1 MSHAFYQ
8 AAIPDAWEIL
18 GVKLKPFSLGHV
30 VLLHRIDSPFVN
42 GTISG
47 IPTFDD
53 LALSVLIC
61 SEDYQTSLQC
71 LDYPFL
77 SRVLRRWADQLTGMN
92 HWWVRAG
99 LRKAKTIDFVQTAVE
114 FTNYIRE
121 HSKIPDYDFNPA
133 DFREMHC
140 PEVQVVKVTLM
151 REMGF
156 SESEIMD
163 RGWGHC
169 LWDYVTLRALDGKV
183 KMIDAEVKKE
193 ALNTA
198 NDLLADIK
206 SGKIRIPGVS

>member
-18 GVKLKPFSLGHV
+18 GVKLRPFSLGHV
-30 VLLHRIDSPFVN
+30 ILLHRIDSPFVSR
-42 GTISG
+42 TLSDH
-47 IPTFDD
+47 PTFDD

-61 SEDYQTSLQC
+61 SESYEKAVEC
-71 LDYPFL
+71 LDYPHL
-77 SRVLRRWADQLTGMN
+77 PRVLRSWADRLTGMDR
-92 HWWVRAG
+92 WTVRMG
-99 LRKAKTIDFVQTAVE
+99 LRKARIIDFLQPAIE
-114 FTNYIRE
+114 FSNYIRE

-133 DFREMHC
+133 DFSEMHC
-140 PEVQVVKVTLM
+140 PEVQMVKVTLM

-156 SESEIMD
+156 SESELLD
-163 RGWGHC
+163 RSWGLC
-169 LWDYVTLRALDGKV
+169 LWDYVVLRAQDGKV